1 MARNEMKGYIIIVG
15 ILVVVVLALMTL
27 SIFFQRT
34 LEMEMAEQFNRQQL
48 LLAHAEAANIQDY
61 LAGIRD
67 DMKHIA
73 GLASLF
79 DVRKETDFR
88 SMTNVFFD
96 DARSVKKRV
105 QVLDGKGKVLFS
117 RGNKAVDGPEEKILL
132 DGVRRLCPGDVLIQQ
147 DMKRFSIVAPV
158 CRYEAFLGA
167 MVLSLDIQDIAHSFL
182 GPIKS
187 GSRGYAWMMDEKGNL
202 LYHPAQPDMVGRNLY
217 RTDSSCFRCHKTF
230 DVEKKIIEGKGDYFG
245 RYVAPTGEDKILAFS
260 TAAAGGAR
268 WIVAV
273 SAPYS
278 EVTMSTRSS
287 MKFYSWIIIL
297 IVVIAG
303 GVAAVL
309 IVQYRKRE
317 KADEQARHEKELD
330 MVHTEKLASIERLTS
345 GIASEIGNPL
355 TSVFSFV
362 DVLMD
367 MEEDEFK
374 RETLETIYFHMNRIA
389 TILNQLS
396 GYSKM
401 PSAEFEP
408 CRVNSLI
415 EGSLSLIQYDKRVQ
429 DITVMRELRPD
440 LPEIVTDRGRLSQVI
455 VTLILNAADAMP
467 DGGTLT
473 IRSRLDGDGIAVD
486 FEDTGAGMDRNRLD
500 RIFDPLYAAKE
511 KGAALGLPVS
521 YSIIKKLN
529 GSLSAESEPGKGS
542 RFVIALPLNGSH

>member
-1 MARNEMKGYIIIVG
+1 MKGYFIIVG
-15 ILVVVVLALMTL
+15 ILVAVVLSLMTL
-27 SIFFQRT
+27 NVFFQRT

-48 LLAHAEAANIQDY
+48 LLAHAEASNMQDY
-61 LAGIRD
+61 LGGIRD
-67 DMKHIA
+67 DMRHIA
-73 GLASLF
+73 RLASLF
-79 DVRKETDFR
+79 EVRRETDFR
-88 SMTNVFFD
+88 SLTNVVFD
-96 DARSVKKRV
+96 DARAVKKRI
-105 QVLDGKGKVLFS
+105 QVLGGSGEVLFS
-117 RGNKAVDGPEEKILL
+117 RGSNAVDGPEEKNVLA
-132 DGVRRLCPGDVLIQQ
+132 GVRRSCPGDILIQQ
-147 DMKRFSIVAPV
+147 DTKRFSLVAPV
-158 CRYEAFLGA
+158 CRHESFLGA
-167 MVLSLDIQDIAHSFL
+167 VVLSLDIQDIAHSFL

-217 RTDSSCFRCHKTF
+217 KTESSCFRCHKTF
-230 DVEKKIIEGKGDYFG
+230 DVEKKIIEGKSDYFG

-260 TAAAGGAR
+260 TASAGESR

-297 IVVIAG
+297 IFVLTSGIA
-303 GVAAVL
+303 AML

-317 KADEQARHEKELD
+317 KAEERARHEKELD
-330 MVHTEKLASIERLTS
+330 MAHSEKLASLERLTS

-362 DVLMD
+362 NVLMD

-389 TILNQLS
+389 TILQQLS

-408 CRVNSLI
+408 CRVNGLI

-429 DITVMRELRPD
+429 DITIVRNLQPD
-440 LPEIVTDRGRLSQVI
+440 LPEIVTDRGQLSQVI
-455 VTLILNAADAMP
+455 VTIILNAVDAMP
-467 DGGTLT
+467 DGGTLS
-473 IRSRLDGDGIAVD
+473 IRSRVKDAGIAID
-486 FEDTGAGMDRNRLD
+486 FEDTGVGMDREKLA
-500 RIFDPLYAAKE
+500 RIFDPLHAAKE
-511 KGAALGLPVS
+511 KGTVPALAVS
-521 YSIIKKLN
+521 YHIISKLN
-529 GSLSAESEPGKGS
+529 GSLTVESEPGKGS
-542 RFVIALPLNGSH
+542 RFVISLPLNGAQ